1 MLQMMFSLGK
11 SSAPEFTSDLL
22 CNELEKGQIMSLE
35 AFITLT
41 KSAGL
46 RPWNCADALVQP

>member
-1 MLQMMFSLGK
+1 MLQMMLSLGK
-11 SSAPEFTSDLL
+11 SSVPEFTSDLL